1 MRAQG
6 EDSNRCGVWEREM
19 SENLDTFVTG
29 KYACVNFNVAN
40 VITGVDMNT

>member
-19 SENLDTFVTG
+19 SENLIKFVTG
-29 KYACVNFNVAN
+29 KHACVTVDVAN
-40 VITGVDMNT
+40 VITGIDMNT